1 MLIRGKRLKRRR
13 GQALMEYVILIAVV
27 ALAALFVLASFS
39 DRLRDMISGITTT
52 LGGEKAANAAQTS
65 VDIIQNLSSEGL
77 DANGN

>member
-39 DRLRDMISGITTT
+39 DRLRDMISGITTP
-52 LGGEKAANAAQTS
+52 LGGEKAANADQTS